1 MSRKRKKKKFKEQKR
16 NEINSSPETI
26 QEYFERR
33 TGYVMNEYVA
43 EHLSKALNKYERNIF
58 IEALK
63 ITLDRNEVKGFETPT
78 DLVKYMYGVC
88 RNLVNGHNWEL
99 LK

>member
-1 MSRKRKKKKFKEQKR
+1 MSKKRKNKKLKEKKR
-16 NEINSSPETI
+16 NESNKNYETI

-33 TGYVMNEYVA
+33 TGYIMNEYIA
-43 EHLSKALNKYERNIF
+43 EHLSKILNKYERNIF
-58 IEALK
+58 TEALK

-88 RNLVNGHNWEL
+88 RNLVNGNNWEV